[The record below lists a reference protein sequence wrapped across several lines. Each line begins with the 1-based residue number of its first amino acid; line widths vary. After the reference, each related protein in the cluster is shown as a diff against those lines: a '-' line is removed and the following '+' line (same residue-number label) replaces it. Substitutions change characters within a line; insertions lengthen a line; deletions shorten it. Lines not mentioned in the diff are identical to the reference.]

1 MQVGPFAVIEG
12 GTKIGDHTVIMSH
25 ASVLYGTTVGSHCRI
40 FQGAVVG
47 GIPQDLKYDGADTR
61 LVIGDNT
68 TIREFVTIGR
78 GTKSGEPGTV
88 IGSQTLL
95 MAYVHVGH
103 DSIIGDHVIVANSVN
118 LGGYVHIHDYA
129 SIGAGTPVHQ
139 FCHIGTH
146 TFIGGGYRLVQDV
159 PPYILASGNPLH
171 YTGINSVGLRR
182 HGFTAETRTTLK
194 QVYKL
199 IYRSTYNLPQ
209 AVEIIKNDME
219 PTPEVK
225 TVLAFIEDSTRGLI

>member
-1 MQVGPFAVIEG
+1 MQVGPFAVVDG

-25 ASVLYGTTVGSHCRI
+25 ASVLYGTTVGQSCRI

-68 TIREFVTIGR
+68 TIREFVTVGR
-78 GTKSGEPGTV
+78 GTQAEEPGTR

-103 DSIIGDHVIVANSVN
+103 DSIIGDHVIIANSVN
-118 LGGYVHIHDYA
+118 LGGYVDIQDYA

-146 TFIGGGYRLVQDV
+146 TFVGGGCRVVQDV
-159 PPYILASGNPLH
+159 PPYILAAGQPIQYS
-171 YTGINSVGLRR
+171 GINSVGLRR
-182 HGFTAETRTTLK
+182 RGFTAQARKTLK

-199 IYRSTYNLPQ
+199 IYRSTYNLQQ

-219 PTPEVK
+219 PTPEVQ
-225 TVLAFIEDSTRGLI
+225 TVLAFIENSTRGLI

>member
-1 MQVGPFAVIEG
+1 MQVGPFAVVDS

-25 ASVLYGTTVGSHCRI
+25 ASVLYGTTVGQSCRI

-47 GIPQDLKYDGADTR
+47 GIPQDLKYDGADTK

-78 GTKSGEPGTV
+78 GTRTEEPGTS
-88 IGSQTLL
+88 IGSETLL

-103 DSIIGDHVIVANSVN
+103 DSVIGDHVIIANSVN
-118 LGGYVHIHDYA
+118 LGGYVNIQDYA

-146 TFIGGGYRLVQDV
+146 TFVGGGCRVVQDV
-159 PPYILASGNPLH
+159 PPYILAAGKPIH
-171 YTGINSVGLRR
+171 YSGINSVGLRR
-182 HGFTAETRTTLK
+182 RGFTAETRKTLK

-199 IYRSTYNLPQ
+199 IYRSTYNLHQ

-219 PTPEVK
+219 PTPEVQ
-225 TVLAFIEDSTRGLI
+225 TVLAFIENSTRGLI